1 MPSPSPGRGAAA
13 RLGAMPLCHLCLL
26 VAFLAAAPAGAAEL
40 RVLSPGPEDCE
51 DLAQRLALLPRGRQE
66 PARSLG
72 EEGVQL
78 CQEGQVRQGVS
89 KLRRALRTAQ
99 HNPRPVPAD

>member
-1 MPSPSPGRGAAA
+1 
-13 RLGAMPLCHLCLL
+13 MPLYHFCLL
-26 VAFLAAAPAGAAEL
+26 FAFLAAVPAGAAEL

-51 DLAQRLALLPRGRQE
+51 DLAQRLSLLPRGRQE

-72 EEGVQL
+72 EEGIQL
-78 CQEGQVRQGVS
+78 CQEGQVRQGVA

-99 HNPRPVPAD
+99 HHPRAVPAN